1 MEGII
6 ASFIDDTSIYAQ
18 LTESGS
24 INATLTG
31 EEGAIEGTIAKYT
44 ASVVYDGDYI
54 VTPRAH
60 EEVVLETSD
69 KLLTDDVTILKIPYF
84 ETHNDYGE
92 TIYIGSEI

>member
-1 MEGII
+1 MERII
-6 ASFIDDTSIYAQ
+6 ANFIDDTSIYAQ
-18 LTESGS
+18 LTGSGS

-31 EEGAIEGTIAKYT
+31 EEGEIIGVITNYEVGAIYH
-44 ASVVYDGDYI
+44 GDYI
-54 VTPRAH
+54 VTPKAN

-69 KLLTDDVTILKIPYF
+69 KILTDDVTVLKIPYF

>member
-6 ASFIDDTSIYAQ
+6 ASFIDDTSIYAR
-18 LTESGS
+18 LTGDGS
-24 INATLTG
+24 IEAKLSDDN
-31 EEGAIEGTIAKYT
+31 EIIKGTITNYT
-44 ASVVYDGDYI
+44 IAPIYDGDYI

-60 EEVVLETSD
+60 EEVILETSD